1 MNTTHKALLEMAK
14 STSYPLEVRAAAV
27 QGLGFHGAVDVQ
39 KALIDIA
46 KSTSYP
52 LEVRAAAAK
61 AAGQASKD
69 EKS

>member
-1 MNTTHKALLEMAK
+1 MNTTHKALLEIAK
-14 STSYPLEVRAAAV
+14 STSYPLEVRVAAV
-27 QGLGFHGAVDVQ
+27 EGLGFQCSGRAKV
-39 KALIDIA
+39 LIEMA

-61 AAGQASKD
+61 AAGQATKD

>member
-1 MNTTHKALLEMAK
+1 MNTTHKALLEIAK

-27 QGLGFHGAVDVQ
+27 EGLGFHSAADVQ
-39 KALIDIA
+39 KVLIEMA

-61 AAGQASKD
+61 AAGQATKD